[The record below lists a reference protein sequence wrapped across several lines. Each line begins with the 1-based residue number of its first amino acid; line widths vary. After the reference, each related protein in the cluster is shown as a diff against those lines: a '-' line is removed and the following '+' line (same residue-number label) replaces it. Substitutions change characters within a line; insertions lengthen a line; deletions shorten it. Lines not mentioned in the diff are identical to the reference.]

1 MHCIVMTWHW
11 TNCRSYYHHFMTRWM
26 CITWKHNCIAC
37 AWWTHDLYQ
46 QQSTWWAM
54 KQELSEKFAFVIKE
68 KKHFT
73 VMESTVMESTVFL
86 DESQMAKLFNTVCA
100 RRFLKTMFFLQS
112 WNTSKKQTS
121 PLHAVFIPLWFF
133 RLISYSVH
141 NSTKLT
147 KSWFVCNW
155 CFYDGRSSF
164 YDWEIFYEG
173 PTVCCYIYNL
183 KQ

>member
-68 KKHFT
+68 KIFT

-86 DESQMAKLFNTVCA
+86 DESQMAKLFNTVFA
-100 RRFLKTMFFLQS
+100 GRFLKTMFFLQR
-112 WNTSKKQTS
+112 WNTSKKTDFTVACS
-121 PLHAVFIPLWFF
+121 IYSFMVFQAHIILC
-133 RLISYSVH
+133 
-141 NSTKLT
+141 TQ
-147 KSWFVCNW
+147 
-155 CFYDGRSSF
+155 FYK
-164 YDWEIFYEG
+164 INQIMIC
-173 PTVCCYIYNL
+173 V
-183 KQ
+183 

>member
-73 VMESTVMESTVFL
+73 VMESTVFL

-112 WNTSKKQTS
+112 WNTSKKTDFTVACS
-121 PLHAVFIPLWFF
+121 IYSFMVFQAHIILC
-133 RLISYSVH
+133 
-141 NSTKLT
+141 TQ
-147 KSWFVCNW
+147 
-155 CFYDGRSSF
+155 FYK
-164 YDWEIFYEG
+164 INQIMIC
-173 PTVCCYIYNL
+173 V
-183 KQ
+183 

>member
-54 KQELSEKFAFVIKE
+54 KQELSEKFVFVIKE
-68 KKHFT
+68 KKTSYSDGVNCFFIWESNGQTVQQVEIPQKTDFT
-73 VMESTVMESTVFL
+73 VACSIYSFMV
-86 DESQMAKLFNTVCA
+86 
-100 RRFLKTMFFLQS
+100 
-112 WNTSKKQTS
+112 
-121 PLHAVFIPLWFF
+121 F
-133 RLISYSVH
+133 RLISYSIH

-164 YDWEIFYEG
+164 YDWKIFYEG

>member
-1 MHCIVMTWHW
+1 MNPWFVSTTINLMSNETGAVRKVCLCDKGKNILQ
-11 TNCRSYYHHFMTRWM
+11 
-26 CITWKHNCIAC
+26 
-37 AWWTHDLYQ
+37 WWSQL
-46 QQSTWWAM
+46 
-54 KQELSEKFAFVIKE
+54 F
-68 KKHFT
+68 
-73 VMESTVMESTVFL
+73 FL

>member
-11 TNCRSYYHHFMTRWM
+11 TNCQSYYDHFMTRWM
-26 CITWKHNCIAC
+26 CITWKHNYIAC

-46 QQSTWWAM
+46 QQSPWWAM
-54 KQELSEKFAFVIKE
+54 KQELSGEFVIVIKE
-68 KKHFT
+68 KNI
-73 VMESTVMESTVFL
+73 L
-86 DESQMAKLFNTVCA
+86 QWW
-100 RRFLKTMFFLQS
+100 RFLNFFSSSKWKYLRIQKTDLS
-112 WNTSKKQTS
+112 VACS
-121 PLHAVFIPLWFF
+121 L
-133 RLISYSVH
+133 YSFTAFQAHIIMYVH
-141 NSTKLT
+141 NSPKLT

-155 CFYDGRSSF
+155 CFYDGSSSF

>member
-73 VMESTVMESTVFL
+73 VMESTVMESTVFFRWKSNGQTVQHCVCQKIF
-86 DESQMAKLFNTVCA
+86 ENNVFSSKLKYLKKTDFTVACSIYS
-100 RRFLKTMFFLQS
+100 FM
-112 WNTSKKQTS
+112 
-121 PLHAVFIPLWFF
+121 VFQANIILC
-133 RLISYSVH
+133 
-141 NSTKLT
+141 TQ
-147 KSWFVCNW
+147 
-155 CFYDGRSSF
+155 FYK
-164 YDWEIFYEG
+164 INQIMIC
-173 PTVCCYIYNL
+173 V
-183 KQ
+183 